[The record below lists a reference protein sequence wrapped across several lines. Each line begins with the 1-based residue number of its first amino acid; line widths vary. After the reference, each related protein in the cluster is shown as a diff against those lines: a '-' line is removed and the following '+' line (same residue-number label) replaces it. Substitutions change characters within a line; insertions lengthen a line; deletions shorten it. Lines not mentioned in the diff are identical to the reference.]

1 MLDFVYP
8 EEDLIVKRMF
18 YLCYQKSHKDMCQI
32 TNNDPMIGC
41 MRPVTSKQRCHV
53 YRQIDDVPVH
63 AHVLVMQHYR
73 PVNPILVD
81 IHEVV
86 ERRVS
91 PGLGG
96 LDSTGMIFFPFTRMK
111 STS

>member
-8 EEDLIVKRMF
+8 KEDLIVKGMF

-32 TNNDPMIGC
+32 TNNGSMVGC

-53 YRQIDDVPVH
+53 YRQIDDVPVN

-73 PVNPILVD
+73 PANPILVD

-86 ERRVS
+86 EDVCA
-91 PGLGG
+91 PDLED
-96 LDSTGMIFFPFTRMK
+96 LDSTGMIFFPFNRMK